1 MDLGCRSEDDRGNTR
16 RVIRLIGDY
25 EGEGVEG
32 FQDPLEDLRTETE
45 GTCPECGAAS
55 DEECE
60 DDCEAQFDED

>member
-1 MDLGCRSEDDRGNTR
+1 M
-16 RVIRLIGDY
+16 IGDY